1 MKAVKD
7 ADPAGIVEEECL
19 DICGGFDSILS
30 SFHLLNSSQMVHH
43 EYTSKGPVSTRVK
56 LFIAT
61 NNKPHRERSFV
72 QASSRCGHR
81 L

>member
-30 SFHLLNSSQMVHH
+30 SFHLFGISQYIKCECVCA
-43 EYTSKGPVSTRVK
+43 GGWVAFQV
-56 LFIAT
+56 
-61 NNKPHRERSFV
+61 NHRKT
-72 QASSRCGHR
+72 
-81 L
+81 